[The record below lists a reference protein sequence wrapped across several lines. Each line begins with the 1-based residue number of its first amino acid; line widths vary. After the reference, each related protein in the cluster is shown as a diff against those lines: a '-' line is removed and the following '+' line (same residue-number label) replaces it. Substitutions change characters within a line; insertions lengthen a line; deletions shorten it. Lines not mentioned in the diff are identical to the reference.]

1 MGKLNHNLIKKKMSD
16 VHDATYYFKCIVG
29 GALACGL
36 THCAVTPLDLVK
48 CRRQVNPDMYPSLV
62 AGLRTVGAADGWG
75 TRGLFTGGLPTLI
88 GYSIQGMCKFGF
100 YEMFKDA
107 YAGIA
112 GDNAEK
118 YKVIGW
124 AISSASAEVIAD
136 VGLCPWEALKVRMQT
151 YPEGQFPL
159 STPQAISKIRDAE
172 GTNGFFKGL
181 SPLWARQIPYTV
193 VKFVFFEKV
202 VEMFYRYVFTSPK
215 ESYSKATQ
223 LSITFASGYT
233 AGVLCAIV
241 SHPADTMVSKL
252 NAIKSEGSTGEN
264 IKKIYAEIGFAGLW
278 RGLATR
284 IIMIGTL
291 TGLQWWIY
299 DSFKVAMGLQT
310 TGGGAAPKK

>member
-1 MGKLNHNLIKKKMSD
+1 MSD
-16 VHDATYYFKCIVG
+16 VHDASYYFKCIIG

-62 AGLRTVGAADGWG
+62 GGLRTVGATDGWG
-75 TRGLFTGGLPTLI
+75 TRGLFTGGVPTLI

-100 YEMFKDA
+100 YEIFKDV
-107 YAGIA
+107 YAKLA
-112 GDNAEK
+112 GENADRF
-118 YKVIGW
+118 KVVGW

-136 VGLCPWEALKVRMQT
+136 VGLCPWEAVKVRMQT
-151 YPEGQFPL
+151 SKAGTFPL
-159 STPQAISKIRDAE
+159 GLGEAMNTIKAAE
-172 GTNGFFKGL
+172 GTNGFYKGL
-181 SPLWARQIPYTV
+181 TPLWMRQIPYTV

-241 SHPADTMVSKL
+241 SHPADTMVSK
-252 NAIKSEGSTGEN
+252 
-264 IKKIYAEIGFAGLW
+264 
-278 RGLATR
+278 
-284 IIMIGTL
+284 
-291 TGLQWWIY
+291 
-299 DSFKVAMGLQT
+299 
-310 TGGGAAPKK
+310 